1 MAGGPL
7 GRVDLQQLA
16 DTRLREAG
24 VLLDAGE
31 YSGAYYLSGYA
42 VECALKACICRQ
54 YPGDAF
60 PSKGADHG
68 NAYIHNLR
76 LLIHEA
82 ELTAAFRATSAAD
95 PAFRV
100 YWATVAEW
108 TEQSRYAVWQER
120 EARQLYEAVSHAGNG
135 VLQWL
140 RQHW

>member
-1 MAGGPL
+1 MV
-7 GRVDLQQLA
+7 RVDLQRLA
-16 DTRLREAG
+16 ETRLREARA
-24 VLLDAGE
+24 LLNAGE

-54 YPGDAF
+54 YPGDTF
-60 PSKGADHG
+60 PSRGADHG
-68 NAYIHNLR
+68 NAYIHNLS

-82 ELTAAFRATSAAD
+82 ELTVAFHAVSASD
-95 PAFRV
+95 PAFAA

-108 TEQSRYAVWQER
+108 TEQSRYAFWQER
-120 EARQLYEAVSHAGNG
+120 EARQVYEAVSHTGSG